1 MHWLAYTVVMDS
13 FLNIRFISF
22 SSRKLN
28 YWNSS
33 LTRTFPLGKMCVC
46 FSIFPPLQLLLRKN
60 FRKQIGKKNGKG
72 HVKKGKTTLFSCTR
86 FFLPFF
92 RYLLPTRK
100 KKTWVPVTVQS
111 LSLGLSRLY
120 QKIKKNEPKLYFQES
135 WNKWSNTW
143 TQQILSNPEKIVDKR
158 TEIREHNQMRQSV
171 VRRRQINYF
180 SYTGLQQTEQQI
192 LFNSLKKTGDN
203 TIALLNPFLLKIL
216 ALVLWSK
223 LARKSSFKTSFVPS
237 FRAFISF

>member
-72 HVKKGKTTLFSCTR
+72 HVKKGKNHAVL
-86 FFLPFF
+86 LYP
-92 RYLLPTRK
+92 LLP
-100 KKTWVPVTVQS
+100 S
-111 LSLGLSRLY
+111 FLSILITNSE
-120 QKIKKNEPKLYFQES
+120 KKNLSSSNRSELITWFVSAIPK
-135 WNKWSNTW
+135 NKEERAEIIFPGILEQVIKHLDTTNIVKSRKNSRQTHRNSRAQPDASVSREKASN
-143 TQQILSNPEKIVDKR
+143 
-158 TEIREHNQMRQSV
+158 
-171 VRRRQINYF
+171 
-180 SYTGLQQTEQQI
+180 
-192 LFNSLKKTGDN
+192 
-203 TIALLNPFLLKIL
+203 
-216 ALVLWSK
+216 
-223 LARKSSFKTSFVPS
+223 
-237 FRAFISF
+237 